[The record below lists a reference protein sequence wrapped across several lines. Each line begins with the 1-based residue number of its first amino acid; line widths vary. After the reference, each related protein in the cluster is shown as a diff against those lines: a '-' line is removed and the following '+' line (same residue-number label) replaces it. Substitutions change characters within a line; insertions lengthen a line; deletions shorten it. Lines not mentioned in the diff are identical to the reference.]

1 MSYRDGAKLSPE
13 EIADFKKDGI
23 ELNVDKTYMIKFLF
37 NDKWNNAGDPRPF
50 RVKTELVDKLAKDFV
65 GMPYVVNP
73 KNDAIHVRGST
84 DGLDDTTENL
94 LEVQKDYTL
103 GYVVHP
109 IITAQNNVY
118 GVIEVFDEY
127 ADTIDQMPEFTSPTI
142 TPIKEDAEGISDAIA
157 LNINGVSNAGY
168 PKLLAGTSGVCK
180 GGIKECIL
188 ELMPLASSGQLK
200 AYRERR
206 KHDSLNRPIGASKV
220 MSDVAN
226 TIEDVATPPAT
237 PEAPA
242 EEVKEEV
249 RNLEQ
254 EVDKINTE
262 ILTITDG
269 LSALKETVDTIA
281 QKVGVGN
288 EPEVVEEIA
297 QVEEIIESIP
307 ETASETAT
315 SPETAQ
321 VPIGASGKKVL
332 KMMAKEIKDVK
343 DTSSKLLHE
352 SLIRERTLQAR
363 EIVAVLNV
371 PAHEQAKEIR
381 QYVEAKNIDGTF
393 KDLSMVADVLRKQK
407 PIGASRGG
415 YATMPELSGDHN
427 ATSQSV
433 SSIMEAEF

>member
-1 MSYRDGAKLSPE
+1 MSYRSNAKLSTD
-13 EIADFKKDGI
+13 EIEQFRKDGV
-23 ELNVDKTYMIKFLF
+23 ELNNSKTYMIKFLF

-84 DGLDDTTENL
+84 NGLEDTTENL

-118 GVIEVFDEY
+118 GIIEVFDEY
-127 ADTIDQMPEFTSPTI
+127 ADMVDQMPEFTSPTI
-142 TPIKEDAEGISDAIA
+142 TPIQEDADGIGDAIA

-188 ELMPLASSGQLK
+188 ELMPLASSGRLK
-200 AYRERR
+200 AYREQR

-226 TIEDVATPPAT
+226 TIEAPTETTAPET
-237 PEAPA
+237 PE
-242 EEVKEEV
+242 VVEEV
-249 RNLEQ
+249 RDLNK
-254 EVDKINTE
+254 EVDEIKTE

-288 EPEVVEEIA
+288 EPEVKEEIA
-297 QVEEIIESIP
+297 NVEEIIQSIP
-307 ETASETAT
+307 ETPAT
-315 SPETAQ
+315 EGATQTVA
-321 VPIGASGKKVL
+321 PIGASGKKVL
-332 KMMAKEIKDVK
+332 SLMNKELQKVK
-343 DTSSKLLHE
+343 ETSSRLLEE
-352 SLIRERTLQAR
+352 SLLRERTLQAR
-363 EIVAVLNV
+363 EIANLLSI
-371 PAHEQAKEIR
+371 PESEQEKEIK
-381 QYVEAKNIDGTF
+381 QYVHAKNEDGSY
-393 KDLSMVADVLRKQK
+393 KDLSLVADVLRKNKK
-407 PIGASRGG
+407 PIGASRGL
-415 YATMPELSGDHN
+415 YDMPEISGDRGP
-427 ATSQSV
+427 TSQSV
-433 SSIMEAEF
+433 SQIMEAEF

>member
-1 MSYRDGAKLSPE
+1 MSYRQNAKLSPD
-13 EIADFKKDGI
+13 EINRFRKDGI
-23 ELNVDKTYMIKFLF
+23 ELNNSKTYMIKFLF
-37 NDKWNNAGDPRPF
+37 NDKWNEAGDPRPF
-50 RVKTELVDKLAKDFV
+50 RVKTELVPKLAKDFV

-73 KNDAIHVRGST
+73 HNDAIHVRGST
-84 DGLDDTTENL
+84 DGKADTTENL

-118 GVIEVFDEY
+118 GIIEVFDEY
-127 ADTIDQMPEFTSPTI
+127 ADTIDEMPKFTSPTI
-142 TPIKEDAEGISDAIA
+142 TPIQEDADGIGDAIA

-188 ELMPLASSGQLK
+188 ELMPLASSGRLK
-200 AYRERR
+200 AYREQR
-206 KHDSLNRPIGASKV
+206 KHDSLNTPLGASKV

-226 TIEDVATPPAT
+226 TIDPVSDPVT

-249 RNLEQ
+249 RNLEE

-288 EPEVVEEIA
+288 EPEVKEEIA

-307 ETASETAT
+307 ETTAT
-315 SPETAQ
+315 SPETAIA
-321 VPIGASGKKVL
+321 PIGASGKKVL
-332 KMMAKEIKDVK
+332 SMLTKEIKSVK
-343 DTSSKLLHE
+343 DTSAKLLQE
-352 SLIRERTLQAR
+352 SLLRERTLQAR
-363 EIVAVLNV
+363 EIANLLQI
-371 PAHEQAKEIR
+371 PQSEQAKEIK
-381 QYVEAKNIDGTF
+381 QFVDAKNEDGSY

-415 YATMPELSGDHN
+415 YASVPELSGDHGV
-427 ATSQSV
+427 TSQSV
-433 SSIMEAEF
+433 SQILEAEF

>member
-1 MSYRDGAKLSPE
+1 MSFRKNAKLSE
-13 EIADFKKDGI
+13 EEVNNFRKDGI
-23 ELNVDKTYMIKFLF
+23 ELDTDKTYMIKFLF
-37 NDKWNNAGDPRPF
+37 NDKWNQAGDPRPF
-50 RVKTELVDKLAKDFV
+50 RVKTELVPKLAKDFV

-73 KNDAIHVRGST
+73 YNDAIHVRGST

-103 GYVVHP
+103 GYIVHP

-118 GVIEVFDEY
+118 GIIEVFDEY
-127 ADTIDQMPEFTSPTI
+127 ADTIDEMPEFTSPTI
-142 TPIKEDAEGISDAIA
+142 TPIKEDADGISDAIA

-206 KHDSLNRPIGASKV
+206 KQDSLNTPLGASKV

-226 TIEDVATPPAT
+226 TIESPVTPDVT

-254 EVDKINTE
+254 EVDQINTE
-262 ILTITDG
+262 IKTITDG
-269 LSALKETVDTIA
+269 LSALKVTVDTIA

-307 ETASETAT
+307 EVASSGTDTPIA
-315 SPETAQ
+315 
-321 VPIGASGKKVL
+321 PIGASGKKAL
-332 KMMAKEIKDVK
+332 TLLAKEIKNVK
-343 DTSSKLLHE
+343 ETSSKLLEE
-352 SLIRERTLQAR
+352 SLLRERTYQAR
-363 EIVAVLNV
+363 EIANLLQI
-371 PAHEQAKEIR
+371 PESQQAKEIK
-381 QYVEAKNIDGTF
+381 QFVHAKNEDGTY
-393 KDLSMVADVLRKQK
+393 KDLTLVAEVLKKNSK
-407 PIGASRGG
+407 PIGASGIIDV
-415 YATMPELSGDHN
+415 PELSGDHGS
-427 ATSQSV
+427 TGFSV
-433 SSIMEAEF
+433 SEIMEAEF